1 MLKKYLPDWI
11 RCGLIL
17 GLMGFNFLFVVAYLS
32 VKDFAIQIINHI
44 RQKRIERKEQIM
56 ATDVTFTLEYFNSE
70 VCNFRKL
77 MGNRDFMSDQKKKD
91 AALHALTFCYFN
103 VETKNDEE
111 QTSLINTFTST
122 MIEFDKRIE
131 LLVGLSNMA

>member
-1 MLKKYLPDWI
+1 
-11 RCGLIL
+11 
-17 GLMGFNFLFVVAYLS
+17 
-32 VKDFAIQIINHI
+32 
-44 RQKRIERKEQIM
+44 
-56 ATDVTFTLEYFNSE
+56 
-70 VCNFRKL
+70 